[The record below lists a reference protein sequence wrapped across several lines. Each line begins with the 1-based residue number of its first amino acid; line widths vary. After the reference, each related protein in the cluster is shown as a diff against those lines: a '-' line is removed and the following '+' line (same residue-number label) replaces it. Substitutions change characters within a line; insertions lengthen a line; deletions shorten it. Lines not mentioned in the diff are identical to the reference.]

1 MTQGEGGTE
10 AASADDRRNSS
21 RAGRLLSGKIVYNNS
36 SCVMNCVIL
45 NMSDGGAKLRPA
57 DIVHCPLEFALR
69 VAGQRP
75 RDCEV
80 VWRSQD
86 TLGVRFR

>member
-1 MTQGEGGTE
+1 MMQSVDESE
-10 AASADDRRNSS
+10 ATPADDRRHS
-21 RAGRLLSGKIVYNNS
+21 GREGKLLSGKIVYNKS
-36 SCVMNCVIL
+36 SCVMNCVVL
-45 NMSDGGAKLRPA
+45 NISDGGAKLRPA
-57 DIVHCPLEFALR
+57 DIVHCPAEFALR
-69 VAGQRP
+69 VVGQRP